1 MYLLV
6 VRIEVLVL
14 VYYVSRLDKYVLRHC
29 MFFVC
34 TACGV
39 QCTYI

>member
-6 VRIEVLVL
+6 VQIGVLVWCT
-14 VYYVSRLDKYVLRHC
+14 VCAGSTSVCYTTAR
-29 MFFVC
+29 FFVC

-39 QCTYI
+39 QCT